1 MNYYFDKILTE
12 LSYRTQSGIIDL
24 LNETHLDILSDILK
38 EHNWSQEAVSLLLG
52 ELSILERKVPDDEM
66 IPYRDA
72 KQKDRKMVA
81 SSAKVQPDDHPAKIA
96 YNKLVGKKTNKA
108 TDADSKPS
116 AIKKKD
122 VSGQDTPA
130 GKSPADVD
138 IKAKNIKSLLDTP
151 ETGSDA
157 ANKKTKA
164 KVKMASPE
172 RILGGRNK
180 TLRKVDTLK
189 TPEFLKG
196 TEPDDKKFEL
206 KNNKNKNSIPPAPY
220 KLPKQLLTAS
230 KFPKKYISALERMMN
245 TRVTADSSKW
255 SYFSDLPGGAGQIS
269 AQAGELMT
277 MIGTTLD
284 DKNFDIFKQS
294 LLDYES
300 ELIKS
305 NPALKPEGRRII
317 TKSWIKAAEGN
328 RKAILNRIGKEYPG
342 ATVVASAWDTK
353 DDAESLGLSDYSKNK
368 AFSTDVFFKLK
379 LPNGEEILAEV
390 SLKKSI
396 AVNFLNSGA
405 GKFKEWD
412 PNLPDS
418 INQNVYSNK
427 QRNILYQTGSKLKL
441 DVAKLLTSNSRSAQI
456 LKQLFK
462 SKNIDFN
469 EALSKAAA
477 GKGSRATSKVILT
490 ALEELA
496 KSGNK
501 AALAALNNLNT
512 MHKEFQKNAI
522 EAITTNPKLKAGMLK
537 SISEEFPLKSISS
550 GEETMAIGDLSLD
563 KATMKDIFGTDS
575 FDIIKQGLISK
586 PGPPPFLAYKAK
598 SGSKVIPIA
607 KIEIREDGVGYG
619 GQFKF
624 EMQLDKRFAALL
636 EQANT
641 AVYKK

>member
-72 KQKDRKMVA
+72 KQKARKMVA

-122 VSGQDTPA
+122 VSGQDTPS

-157 ANKKTKA
+157 ANKKTNA

-196 TEPDDKKFEL
+196 IEPDDAAFEL
-206 KNNKNKNSIPPAPY
+206 KNANFKNPIPPAPY
-220 KLPKQLLTAS
+220 KFPKQLLTSA
-230 KFPKKYISALERMMN
+230 KFPRKYITALQRLVN
-245 TRVTADSSKW
+245 TKNVEETEAWGHFSSI
-255 SYFSDLPGGAGQIS
+255 PGGQGAIS
-269 AQAGELMT
+269 AQLGELMT
-277 MIGTTLD
+277 MIGTTMD
-284 DKNFDIFKQS
+284 NKNFEIFKQS

-300 ELIKS
+300 ELVKS
-305 NPALKPEGRRII
+305 NPILKPDGKRII
-317 TKSWIKAAEGN
+317 TKSWIKAADGN
-328 RKAILNRIGKEYPG
+328 RKAIFNTIGRIYPG
-342 ATVVASAWDTK
+342 CTVMASSWDTK
-353 DDAESLGLSDYSKNK
+353 DDAESLGLSGYAKNK
-368 AFSTDVFFKLK
+368 AESTDVFLKLK
-379 LPNGEEILAEV
+379 LPNGDEILHEV
-390 SLKKSI
+390 SLKKDTN
-396 AVNFLNSGA
+396 VNFANGGA
-405 GKFKEWD
+405 GSFKIWD
-412 PNLPDS
+412 PNIPDS

-427 QRNILYQTGSKLKL
+427 QRDILYQAGSKLKL
-441 DVAKLLTSNSRSAQI
+441 DAARLLTSASSAAQI
-456 LKQLFK
+456 LKKLFK
-462 SKNIDFN
+462 SKNLTFD
-469 EALSKAAA
+469 EALSKLAA
-477 GKGSRATSKVILT
+477 GKGSRHSNKIVHAVLQ
-490 ALEELA
+490 ELA
-496 KSGNK
+496 NSGNK
-501 AALAALNNLNT
+501 TALTTINKLNT
-512 MHKEFQKNAI
+512 MNKEFVKNAI
-522 EAITTNPKLKAGMLK
+522 DAISTNPKLKEGMLK
-537 SISEEFPLKSISS
+537 SIADRFPLKNISS

-563 KATMKDIFGTDS
+563 RVIMKDIFGTDNFS
-575 FDIIKQGLISK
+575 TITQGLLAK

-598 SGSKVIPIA
+598 TGDKLIPLAI
-607 KIEIREDGVGYG
+607 ITIREDGVRYG

-624 EMQLDKRFAALL
+624 DQRLDPRFAVLL
-636 EQANT
+636 KESNSKI
-641 AVYKK
+641 YK